1 MAARDQFQRF
11 IFEHSQV
18 RGAWVQLADS
28 YQEIG
33 SQAPYPDT
41 VRTPRRST
49 GGEHPDEQHPEV

>member
-1 MAARDQFQRF
+1 MASRDQFQRF
-11 IFEHSQV
+11 LFEHSQV

-41 VRTPRRST
+41 DGFFDDVYA
-49 GGEHPDEQHPEV
+49 GGAPSP